1 MKQIIKKES
10 QLVGGEP
17 VAYLFYKCRP
27 GFEHGTT
34 ENKSSKRLGWDL
46 NLRPPDY
53 KSSALA
59 TLQEAIT
66 RKKSPSPP

>member
-1 MKQIIKKES
+1 MKQIIQKES
-10 QLVGGEP
+10 QL
-17 VAYLFYKCRP
+17 A